1 MDDVLGQ
8 IIKLAAKYQITK
20 LVLFGSRARGDHS
33 PVSDYDLAV
42 FGPELSKCAKAEFSL
57 DIEDVATL
65 KKIDIVFAD
74 DNATDDLMQNIEK
87 EGKIVYEQIAD

>member
-8 IIKLAAKYQITK
+8 IVKIAAKYQITR

-42 FGPELSKCAKAEFSL
+42 FGPDLPVCAKAEFSL
-57 DIEDVATL
+57 EIEEVPTL
-65 KKIDIVFAD
+65 KKIDLVFVD
-74 DNATDDLMQNIEK
+74 DNVTDDLMQNIL
-87 EGKIVYEQIAD
+87 